1 MEKLTTAVLR
11 GWPYPLG
18 ATWDGEGVN
27 FALFSEHAEQVV
39 LCLFDI
45 RGKHEVE
52 QIQLR
57 EQTCGIWHCYLPAA
71 RPGLLYGYRIHG
83 PYKPELGHR
92 FNHHKLL
99 LDPCARRIVGH
110 PHWSEALFGYRV
122 GSPREDF
129 SFSTRNSA
137 PGMPKCQVA
146 DTAFLWGDDR
156 PPHTPWHNT
165 LIYEL
170 HVRGFTMCH
179 PEVPVHLRGTYA
191 GLACEPVINYLR
203 ALGVTAVE
211 LLPVHYFVD
220 EQHLLDKGLKN
231 YWGYSPIGYFAPDP
245 RYAATENPVSEF
257 KSMVKSLHSAGIEVI
272 LDVVYNH
279 TVEGNHLGPTLC
291 FRGIDNSVYYRL
303 SPEHPR
309 YTMDYT
315 GCGNTLNTA
324 HPRVL
329 QLVMDSLRYWVQ
341 EMHVDG
347 FRFDLASVL
356 ARELNGDVKQS
367 GSFMYAMQQDPVL
380 ARVKLIAEP
389 WDTGHGGYQVG
400 QFPSNLS
407 EWNGKYR
414 DVVRDYWRG
423 EGGLIGE
430 LAYRLSGS
438 ADLYQH
444 NGRRPQ
450 ASINFITAHD
460 GFTLYDLVSYN
471 ERHNDANG
479 ENNKDGDQHNRSWNC
494 GAEGYT
500 ADAAILSLRSRQRR
514 NFMATLLLSQ
524 GVPMLLAGDETG
536 RTQGGNNNSYCQDNG
551 ISWFDWDLACLEEN
565 RELLMFV
572 QRLVLLRRRHSTF
585 RRRHFFRGIHGSGVR
600 DILWFNPDGREIDDD
615 EWAHDYARCLG
626 LYLPGDG
633 VGDWDKRG
641 HLLEDDDFLLLFN
654 AHHERISF
662 LLPIVS
668 GEAFFEVLVDT
679 VLPQGYPTE
688 GSCWHPAE
696 EPYPVQGR
704 SLVLLRHQRYP
715 GPSTSSIP
723 AVLETSTAAQA
734 PDRDNVALEIPP
746 STA

>member
-1 MEKLTTAVLR
+1 MEKLMTAVSR

-39 LCLFDI
+39 LCLFDS
-45 RGKHEVE
+45 RGRHEVD
-52 QIQLR
+52 QIQMR

-71 RPGLLYGYRIHG
+71 RPGLLYGYRVYG

-99 LDPCARRIVGH
+99 LDPCAKRIVGH
-110 PHWSEALFGYRV
+110 PHWSEALFGYRI

-137 PGMPKCQVA
+137 QGMPKCQVA

-156 PPHTPWHNT
+156 PPRTPWHDT

-170 HVRGFTMCH
+170 HVRGFTIRH

-191 GLACEPVINYLR
+191 GLACEPVVSYLQS
-203 ALGVTAVE
+203 LGVTAVE
-211 LLPVHYFVD
+211 LLPIHYFID

-245 RYAATENPVSEF
+245 RYAATGNPVSEF

-279 TVEGNHLGPTLC
+279 TAEGNHLGPTLC
-291 FRGIDNSVYYRL
+291 FRGIDNAVYYRL
-303 SPEHPR
+303 SPAHPR

-341 EMHVDG
+341 EMHIDG
-347 FRFDLASVL
+347 FRFDLAAAL
-356 ARELNGDVKQS
+356 ARGPNGEIDQK
-367 GSFMYAMQQDPVL
+367 GSFMDAMQQDPIL
-380 ARVKLIAEP
+380 AHVKLIAEP
-389 WDTGHGGYQVG
+389 WDTGDGGYQVG
-400 QFPSNLS
+400 RFPAHLS

-423 EGGLIGE
+423 QGGLIGE

-479 ENNKDGDQHNRSWNC
+479 EHNKDGDQHNRSWNC
-494 GAEGYT
+494 GVEGNT
-500 ADAAILSLRSRQRR
+500 TDTEILALRSRQRR
-514 NFMATLLLSQ
+514 NFLATLLLSQ

-536 RTQGGNNNSYCQDNG
+536 RTQGGNNNSYCQDNE
-551 ISWFDWDLACLEEN
+551 ISWFDWELACLEN
-565 RELLMFV
+565 NKELLTFV
-572 QRLVLLRRRHSTF
+572 QQLVQIRRKHPSF

-600 DILWFNPDGREIDDD
+600 DVLWFNPDGREIDDD
-615 EWAHDYARCLG
+615 EWDHDYARCLG

-633 VGDWDKRG
+633 IGDWDRRG
-641 HLLEDDDFLLLFN
+641 LTIEDDDFLLLFN
-654 AHHERISF
+654 AYHEVIQFS
-662 LLPIVS
+662 LPVVS
-668 GEAFFEVLVDT
+668 GEAFFEVLIDT
-679 VLPQGYPTE
+679 TLPQGYPIE
-688 GSCWHPAE
+688 GNCLHPAE
-696 EPYPVQGR
+696 KAYSVRGR
-704 SLVLLRHQRYP
+704 SLVLLRHQRHSDCMHP
-715 GPSTSSIP
+715 TDISFS
-723 AVLETSTAAQA
+723 
-734 PDRDNVALEIPP
+734 EIHR
-746 STA
+746 